1 MIIRILPLIA
11 GLVPIIGA
19 NLAFWIGVQADVLP
33 SCIPYIDGCTSIS
46 ATGRNPPGSYL
57 FRAVHFPYAVL
68 LAFVWYFSFEWLRLI
83 EGPEHRV
90 RRRIVY
96 ASGLTG
102 SVALIVYI
110 TFLGS
115 NVPIMEFMRR
125 GGIYFYFLGTSL
137 AQLMTTVAL
146 LGVPRSQSSK
156 LNRTLII
163 WMLIVCLAPFALGVF
178 NLVQKS
184 ILPYEISDLIENQV
198 EWIAAFLMQAWF
210 VLLYV
215 AWRRTGFNILVG
227 VR

>member
-1 MIIRILPLIA
+1 MLPLIA
-11 GLVPIIGA
+11 GLLPIVGG
-19 NLAFWIGVQADVLP
+19 NLAFWLGVQADILP

-46 ATGRNPPGSYL
+46 AAGRNPPGSYL
-57 FRAVHFPYAVL
+57 FRAVHFPFAVL
-68 LAFVWYFSFEWLRLI
+68 LAFVWYFTYEWLQLI
-83 EGPEHRV
+83 EGTAHGL
-90 RRRIVY
+90 RRKVVY

-102 SVALIVYI
+102 SVALIVYV

-115 NVPIMEFMRR
+115 DVPIMEFMRR

-137 AQLMTTVAL
+137 AQLITTVAL
-146 LGVPRSQSSK
+146 LGVSRSQSSPVK
-156 LNRTLII
+156 RALIF
-163 WMLIVCLAPFALGVF
+163 WMLFVCLAPFALGVF

-184 ILPYEISDLIENQV
+184 ILTYEISDLIENQV